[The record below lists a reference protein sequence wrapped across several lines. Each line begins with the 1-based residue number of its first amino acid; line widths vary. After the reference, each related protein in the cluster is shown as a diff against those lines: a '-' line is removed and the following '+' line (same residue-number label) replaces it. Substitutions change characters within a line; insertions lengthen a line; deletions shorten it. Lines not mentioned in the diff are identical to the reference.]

1 MSLGSHWKSTQAE
14 QEHNDKAG
22 TSTDARSR
30 AAQNEVLAL
39 PLRVQIAE
47 WTHLKQIRAMSDA
60 LQQEDLNVTATFE
73 ELLKSLYGHHLKPDD
88 FKEDSV
94 PYAVI
99 KACTEEDLACRMIPE
114 INGSMQR
121 EYILYARAP

>member
-14 QEHNDKAG
+14 QERNDKAE

-30 AAQNEVLAL
+30 AAKNEVLAL

-47 WTHLKQIRAMSDA
+47 WTRLKQIRVMSDR
-60 LQQEDLNVTATFE
+60 LRQEDLNVTATFE
-73 ELLKSLYGHHLKPDD
+73 ELQKSLYGRHLKPDD

-99 KACTEEDLACRMIPE
+99 KACTDEDLGCRMIPE
-114 INGSMQR
+114 VNGSMQR
-121 EYILYARAP
+121 EHILYARFL